1 LVFFYF
7 TVFGAFLCL
16 MPLSLYC
23 LALAGI
29 NRRPSPT
36 LVSGAAD
43 FAWAVVAVSGFLIVG
58 GPAALASIHDAWRR
72 GVHRGSFEAVGAA
85 VLGAD
90 WPWLLLWAAYFAAV
104 VIAVVVGFRRRRAWS
119 VLYNIDSASAI
130 LALTDSCRRL
140 GIAIERRGGRI
151 VLDKAGRPAELEL
164 RTAPVLRSVTLKWLD
179 DPLAIRGMV
188 EEELQRRLETTAV
201 PVNPI
206 ASWLTAV
213 ATALFIV
220 QVVAFAMLVLFLYYA
235 RQ

>member
-23 LALAGI
+23 LAMAGI
-29 NRRPSPT
+29 NRRPNPT
-36 LVSGAAD
+36 LVSGLAD
-43 FAWAVVAVSGFLIVG
+43 FAWAVMAVSGFLIVG
-58 GPAALASIHDAWRR
+58 GPAALASIHDTWRR
-72 GVHRGSFEAVGAA
+72 GVHRGSFDAVGAS

-104 VIAVVVGFRRRRAWS
+104 VIGVVLAFRRRRAWS
-119 VLYNIDSASAI
+119 VIYNIDSGSADSA
-130 LALTDSCRRL
+130 LADACRRL
-140 GIAIERRGGRI
+140 GIAIERRGGQI

-164 RTAPVLRSVTLKWLD
+164 RAAPILRSVTLDWRS
-179 DPLAIRGMV
+179 DPLAIRSFV
-188 EEELQRRLETTAV
+188 EDELQRRLGTTAV